1 LPRLVRAVALVLV
14 CLLVPVMPHAAAAP
28 APRVLVYGDS
38 VVQSGALPIAA
49 TLERAGWWPT
59 LVAYAGADLDHIAAN
74 LRAHPAVPDVVVIG
88 AGYTYFWKPFVVRAE
103 IDAVMRAA
111 ADRGVRRVIWLNTR
125 ETRAQRRDVNVALRA
140 AAQRWGTLDVADWN
154 GYSRGH
160 DRAFAS
166 DGYHLR
172 DAGGRLMG
180 ALVATRLAAYVSGAP
195 RSRGPSYGDRRTLR
209 PVVFSYG
216 TPDAAEVAARAA
228 TIARRSPFVGLGP
241 SPTGRGYWL
250 AQRSGGVV
258 ARGDAPDLGGLP
270 AARGRAP
277 VVGIAAH
284 RGRAGYW
291 LATSDGG
298 VYAFGAAPFRGSAR
312 TIRLRAPIV
321 GIAATPS
328 GGGYWLVASDGGVFT
343 FGDARFYGSTGAMT
357 LAQPIVG
364 IAAHPSGRGYW
375 LAAYDGGVFAFGAAH
390 FHGSAAT
397 AYRYWKIEGIAPT
410 RTGNGYWLLDA
421 CGSALPYDAPSF
433 TKIVGTYKQ
442 LFVAIAARPR
452 RGYFVLGQG

>member
-1 LPRLVRAVALVLV
+1 VRAVALVLV
-14 CLLVPVMPHAAAAP
+14 SFLLPVIPPAAAAP

-38 VVQSGALPIAA
+38 VVQSGAMPIAA
-49 TLERAGWWPT
+49 TLQRAGWSPT
-59 LVAYAGADLDHIAAN
+59 LVAYAGADLDHIAGN
-74 LRAHPAVPDVVVIG
+74 LRSHPAVPDVVVIG

-111 ADRGVRRVIWLNTR
+111 ADRGVRRVIWLNLR

-140 AAQRWGTLDVADWN
+140 AASRWPALDVADWN
-154 GYSRGH
+154 GYTRGR
-160 DRAFAS
+160 DAAFQS

-180 ALVATRLAAYVSGAP
+180 ALAATRLAAYVTGAP
-195 RSRGPSYGDRRTLR
+195 RSLGPSYGARRLLR

-216 TPDAAEVAARAA
+216 TPDAGPAAARAA
-228 TIARRSPFVGLGP
+228 NIARRSPFAGIATSASGN
-241 SPTGRGYWL
+241 GYWL
-250 AQRSGGVV
+250 AQRSGGVE

-270 AARGRAP
+270 ADHRRAP
-277 VVGIAAH
+277 VVGIAAS
-284 RGRAGYW
+284 RRRRGYW

-312 TIRLRAPIV
+312 TIRLREPIV
-321 GIAATPS
+321 GIAATAS
-328 GGGYWLVASDGGVFT
+328 GNGYWLVASDGGVFS
-343 FGDARFYGSTGAMT
+343 FGDARFYGSAGGMT

-375 LAAYDGGVFAFGAAH
+375 LAAYDGGVFAFGASR

-397 AYRYWKIEGIAPT
+397 SYRYWKIEGIAPT

-433 TKIVGTYKQ
+433 KKIVGTYEQ
-442 LFVAIAARPR
+442 LFVAIAPRPR
-452 RGYFVLGQG
+452 RGFFVLGQG